1 MILEMLWI
9 QKGPSGIRG
18 RWGDNNE
25 FENHLM
31 ERVKRKAPEGIHL
44 GGEGPPKLEAWDD
57 RR

>member
-1 MILEMLWI
+1 MLWI